1 MDDQEDRLRYEDV
14 EFVPNLGEPD
24 LSVGV
29 VSQRDEA
36 IENAINGYFDQ
47 TIFDSST
54 RIIEP
59 PKWMVRDT
67 IEEGGIAFVGGQSAA
82 GKSFIVLELAR
93 CLTTGAPFFG
103 RNVDTVC
110 GFVLFAPEGQRTIDS
125 RVAAMKRAHGIVQ
138 DLPFAYL
145 GRLPSLESPQGRKIV
160 VGLLKRINDVFIEKF
175 GLPLGAVAMDTL
187 AATFEIKDQN
197 DNSEAARRIAML
209 REIQDGLGFSA
220 VMLPVH
226 HYGKQADVGLTGGH
240 GWKAG
245 ADQVL
250 SVLAERD
257 QVTGECF
264 ARELALAKNRSGSDG
279 PISPFDLVPIVL
291 GTLEDGTD
299 WGSVFVRPSGNK
311 SPLETRKKPLRTKKN
326 ERAFHDAFLEAMI
339 GHKRS
344 VRIAGGTGPDVQAV
358 ALVPHV
364 RDAFFTKYAA
374 VSDDPFKSFAENS
387 KTSYDTKRKAFQRV
401 VSQLSD
407 RYSVETI
414 AGTEY
419 VWEVNPY

>member
-1 MDDQEDRLRYEDV
+1 
-14 EFVPNLGEPD
+14 
-24 LSVGV
+24 
-29 VSQRDEA
+29 
-36 IENAINGYFDQ
+36 
-47 TIFDSST
+47 
-54 RIIEP
+54 
-59 PKWMVRDT
+59 
-67 IEEGGIAFVGGQSAA
+67 
-82 GKSFIVLELAR
+82 
-93 CLTTGAPFFG
+93 
-103 RNVDTVC
+103 
-110 GFVLFAPEGQRTIDS
+110 
-125 RVAAMKRAHGIVQ
+125 MKRAHGIVQ

-145 GRLPSLESPQGRKIV
+145 GRLPSLESPRGRKIV
-160 VGLLKRINDVFIEKF
+160 VELLKRINQVFTEKF
-175 GLPLGAVAMDTL
+175 GVPLGVVAMDTL

-279 PISPFDLVPIVL
+279 PISAFDLVPVVL
-291 GTLEDGTD
+291 GKLEDGTD
-299 WGSVFVRPSGNK
+299 WGSVFVQPSRHK
-311 SPLETRKKPLRTKKN
+311 TTHETRKKPNRPKKN
-326 ERAFHDAFLEAMI
+326 ERAFHEAFLEAMI
-339 GHKRS
+339 AHKRT

-364 RDAFFTKYAA
+364 REAFFTKYAA
-374 VSDDPFKSFAENS
+374 VSDDPFKSLVENR
-387 KTSYDTKRKAFQRV
+387 KTSHDTKRKAFQRV

-414 AGTEY
+414 ADTEY
-419 VWEVNPY
+419 VWEVARN